1 MRKAVLAGVA
11 MAAAMAFS
19 SAANA
24 AVTINFNSYSPLSL
38 NSSLTTQGFKLENS
52 GGFLTPGPLD
62 ADPTGSAMSNLIPGT
77 ATRVSLVDG
86 GTFDLLSIKLADRL
100 NVGVGGPVDFLFSNS
115 VSLTRNVN
123 FSSGLQTV
131 NLGPQTG
138 ITWFEFRPRVASL
151 LVGVVQFDDIVVDNI
166 TSAVPEPATWA
177 MMILGFF
184 GLGSMI
190 RRGRRQGAL
199 AAA

>member
-1 MRKAVLAGVA
+1 MGKAVLAGIA

-24 AVTINFNSYSPLSL
+24 SVTINFDGYSPLSF
-38 NSSLTTQGFKLENS
+38 NSTLITQGFKFENG

-62 ADPTGSAMSNLIPGT
+62 ADPTGSAMSNLIPGAT
-77 ATRVSLVDG
+77 TRVSLVDG
-86 GTFDLLSIKLADRL
+86 GTFDVLSIKLADRL

-115 VSLTRNVN
+115 VALTRNVN

-151 LVGVVQFDDIVVDNI
+151 LVGVVQFDDLVVDNI
-166 TSAVPEPATWA
+166 TSAVPEPATWG

-184 GLGSMI
+184 GLGTML
-190 RRGRRQGAL
+190 RRARRQGAPV
-199 AAA
+199 AA